1 MLYTSLTT
9 RNLSCTSFPFRVS
22 SASFLWFPS
31 ETPALSRTTCATHFL
46 ALPATADRVLAMDA
60 GCGSSTRG
68 LWDGPGTCN
77 ESLRVAAR
85 EQPLGERFH
94 VNTLHRHVWA
104 LLSSALAVLQRFHLV
119 LPAVHRQH
127 KLWAE
132 YADPQRLCR
141 CPAGGQTR
149 CLTPVSVGC
158 PPKRRCTHHQA
169 ITIFLQK

>member
-1 MLYTSLTT
+1 MVITIVIPIISIMTIINIITIIDIMCVIAIMLIIACFYLQAGWNLSAHVSYTSLTT

-85 EQPLGERFH
+85 EAAWRKVPCEHPASPCLGRAIVGAGRAATIPLG
-94 VNTLHRHVWA
+94 
-104 LLSSALAVLQRFHLV
+104 SSGSAS
-119 LPAVHRQH
+119 P
-127 KLWAE
+127 
-132 YADPQRLCR
+132 
-141 CPAGGQTR
+141 
-149 CLTPVSVGC
+149 
-158 PPKRRCTHHQA
+158 
-169 ITIFLQK
+169 I